1 MLLGQRKKTEQSLFE
16 ELYHT
21 YSASMYRVAFSIL
34 RDNGLAEG
42 AVQQTFLKIFREI
55 DKIDEIGSNKTRSF
69 IVILVRNTSIDLY
82 RKRKRENLVYFDD
95 LEQVPRDRTGSP
107 EDAVIAQQSE
117 EEIRRRLES
126 MDPKYADI
134 LMLRYYHGCR
144 NKEIAR
150 LLELS
155 EATVASRIFQG
166 KKMLLRQLEGG
177 EAHGE

>member
-1 MLLGQRKKTEQSLFE
+1 M
-16 ELYHT
+16 
-21 YSASMYRVAFSIL
+21 
-34 RDNGLAEG
+34 
-42 AVQQTFLKIFREI
+42 
-55 DKIDEIGSNKTRSF
+55 
-69 IVILVRNTSIDLY
+69 
-82 RKRKRENLVYFDD
+82 
-95 LEQVPRDRTGSP
+95 PRDRTGSP

-144 NKEIAR
+144 NKEIAQ
-150 LLELS
+150 LLELP

-166 KKMLLRQLEGG
+166 KKLLLRQLEGG